1 MLSPLSV
8 DKKTVKKFKIPEGI
22 ELHPRQKLAFLES
35 QLHELKQMQWR
46 ARVDIIHATRL
57 TESDND
63 VLKHKGHNNMAQHI
77 NEVEQATGAIV
88 MIQKLIDELKEES
101 PDLDGQASGSPAE

>member
-8 DKKTVKKFKIPEGI
+8 DKATVKKFKIPKEVD
-22 ELHPRQKLAFLES
+22 LQPRQKLAFLEG

-46 ARVDIIHATRL
+46 ARVDIVHATRL
-57 TESDND
+57 TESDNE

-88 MIQKLIDELKEES
+88 MIQKMIEELRAEHS
-101 PDLDGQASGSPAE
+101 SDLSDGPTPEVE